1 MAIVLAAVICVTALV
16 ALGGLA
22 LYARS
27 RLSEAERAR
36 ARLASIIDTAPAAAF
51 VWQGEDTEI
60 AFGAIPGM
68 TGTAASPFAEFL
80 AGLDPEAAGRIS
92 AATEELCASG
102 TAFSDTVALG
112 DRRVFSLA
120 G

>member
-22 LYARS
+22 LFARS

-36 ARLASIIDTAPAAAF
+36 ARLASIMDTAPAAAF
-51 VWQGEDTEI
+51 VWRLEGGAET
-60 AFGAIPGM
+60 AFGAVPGM

-80 AGLDPEAAGRIS
+80 AWLETDAAARIS
-92 AATEELCASG
+92 AGVTQLRASG
-102 TAFSDTVALG
+102 T
-112 DRRVFSLA
+112 
-120 G
+120 